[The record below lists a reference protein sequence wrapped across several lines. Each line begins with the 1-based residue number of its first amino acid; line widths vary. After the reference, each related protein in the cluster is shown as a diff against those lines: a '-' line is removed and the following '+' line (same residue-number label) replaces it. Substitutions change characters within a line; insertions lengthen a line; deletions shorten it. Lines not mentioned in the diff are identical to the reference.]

1 MNIALQ
7 LKLSGILLAG
17 AICLG
22 SCGNDPNKIY
32 VQAQFETLARDGRL
46 LDEKHI
52 AVAACIR
59 AHPHGMEL
67 TDCSAKDAGIPL
79 ESSDTSTRSGHARF
93 YEMALRSQ
101 VESKPPPK
109 VYICGAFHLA
119 SRGNGRW
126 IVVESMSGN
135 GFPAECRIHGRTTH

>member
-1 MNIALQ
+1 MNIIARLR
-7 LKLSGILLAG
+7 LLSILAAG
-17 AICLG
+17 ATCLG
-22 SCGNDPNKIY
+22 CSYHANKVY
-32 VQAQFETLARDGRL
+32 VQTQFETLARDGRL
-46 LDEKHI
+46 LDEKRI

-67 TDCSAKDAGIPL
+67 TDCPPKDAGIPL
-79 ESSDTSTRSGHARF
+79 EPSDTSTRSDYARF

-126 IVVESMSGN
+126 IVVESMNSS
-135 GFPAECRIHGRTTH
+135 GFPAECRINGGTAH

>member
-1 MNIALQ
+1 MNVIRQ
-7 LKLSGILLAG
+7 LKLSGILVAG

-22 SCGNDPNKIY
+22 SCGYGSNKAY
-32 VQAQFETLARDGRL
+32 AQAQLETLARDGRL
-46 LDEKHI
+46 LDQKHI

-67 TDCSAKDAGIPL
+67 IDCSAKDAGISL
-79 ESSDTSTRSGHARF
+79 ESSDTSTRSDYARF

-101 VESKPPPK
+101 VESRPPPK

-119 SRGNGRW
+119 SRGNGRR
-126 IVVESMSGN
+126 IAVESMSSS
-135 GFPAECRIHGRTTH
+135 GFPAECRINAGT